1 MQNPDDILDD
11 LDSDLDYDNWED
23 DGLLDEAHLDE
34 APIENGLNL
43 DDGEDNNPSSSDMP
57 PHKKSAKPALLL
69 LLLLGSGGLGAYYYL
84 STQASQKTTPIVKL
98 DTARLSDDEND
109 GSPIMASDTD
119 VDIDQ
124 AVISIDEDVPQ
135 NNVTQNQQPIDDSV
149 LTPMPTA
156 AEESNIVLAPLDMTD
171 AIGMDIEA
179 ATSPDSSLTENIVI
193 STPEIQEP
201 NTDTEIPAL
210 SLQEQQLLSKTE
222 ETLSAFSASEPS
234 ENSIETNNIDTL
246 KNDTSSLDLPAAQA
260 NPLPDSSEPEERV
273 EKITKIKQET
283 KKDQEI
289 NKAAKLTEKSATV
302 TAPPVPDNKVPPPEP
317 QWEIRG
323 ANPQAAVLYDKT
335 SKETRTVEPG
345 NTVKGLGRIKS
356 IHKKDGKWVVA
367 GTSGNVTQ

>member
-34 APIENGLNL
+34 APIENSLNL
-43 DDGEDNNPSSSDMP
+43 DDEEDNNPSSSDMP

-109 GSPIMASDTD
+109 GSPIIASDTD

-149 LTPMPTA
+149 LTPMPTT

-171 AIGMDIEA
+171 AIDMDIEA

-222 ETLSAFSASEPS
+222 ETLSEFSASEPS

-246 KNDTSSLDLPAAQA
+246 KNDTSSLDLPAAQG

-273 EKITKIKQET
+273 EEITKIKQET

-289 NKAAKLTEKSATV
+289 NKAAKLPEKSATV